1 MLIRTLNKCIK
12 QDYPVTIGDYASA
25 LQDEIFFRQLGCDL
39 RAKGYKKYRVEQDIR
54 TGRADKNETY
64 FITPEDIT
72 NIILATKGLNN
83 KERYKCWCDLRRAV
97 TGYCPI
103 YVNEK
108 GKVVPMCREWNK
120 LDRAYF
126 PKVENMWSLSEDYES
141 QLMDAELTLR
151 QGSCQNVG
159 RLI

>member
-25 LQDEIFFRQLGCDL
+25 LQDEKFFRQLGCDL